1 MLPPDVLNWLSQQA
15 ETTYTIDDLVEQ
27 GCMGCSLQDL
37 MPWLSDRE
45 VFEHIAA
52 ITWQKSAREPDGEV
66 ALMTA
71 DTEGLDALLEW
82 MLENRGECPK
92 VYAPD
97 DDPEVPAAI
106 PLLRPIATNLPEDLT
121 SEEVVDA
128 DMLEGLAEI
137 FAAIKEAFGNQAHLM
152 TFDYATFADNLREH
166 DAVMLKGEFIDLTDG
181 EIFWFTIDGR
191 KRKLA
196 YQSTGRSDAAFR
208 KQAVALLEAEEASG
222 SSTALVSSL
231 ELMETRMPE
240 ATNASKEADG
250 TSPDVIGDD
259 DLDWQTWLET
269 LPETDRSVEELLGE
283 GFQGFWLQEL
293 TPWLEDDAIFISLSV
308 GMDGWVR
315 TRPDSQGMV
324 ALMSTDDTCLNLVL
338 ELMEESEEDLEAAQL
353 IAPDLEAMD
362 PESLPLDRPTAYNL
376 PEGMGSRDVMDDD
389 FVAILQEVFAD
400 LKQAYGERAH
410 LYRVDYGKFVE
421 VAETQDTVFLTGE
434 FVDLEDG
441 EIYRFTMDGVQ
452 QRMRYE
458 STGRYHRSAQ
468 TASSVQT
475 ASSAKAASAR

>member
-15 ETTYTIDDLVEQ
+15 ETTSTIDDLVEQ

-37 MPWLSDRE
+37 MPWLSDRQ

-71 DTEGLDALLEW
+71 DTESLDALLEW

-106 PLLRPIATNLPEDLT
+106 PLLRPMATNLPEDLT

-152 TFDYATFADNLREH
+152 TFDYGTFADTLREH

-191 KRKLA
+191 RRKLA
-196 YQSTGRSDAAFR
+196 YQSTGRTDAAFR
-208 KQAVALLEAEEASG
+208 KQASEWLEAEEASRSG
-222 SSTALVSSL
+222 AATAGVTGTPPVRTDVLVRDN
-231 ELMETRMPE
+231 EPIAEVRT
-240 ATNASKEADG
+240 
-250 TSPDVIGDD
+250 DD
-259 DLDWQTWLET
+259 DQDWQTWLKT
-269 LPETDRSVEELLGE
+269 IPETDRSVEELLSE
-283 GFQGFWLQEL
+283 GFQGFWLREL

-308 GMDGWVR
+308 GMDGWLR
-315 TRPDSQGMV
+315 TRPDAQGEV
-324 ALMSTDDTCLNLVL
+324 ALMSTDDTCRDLVL

-376 PEGMGSRDVMDDD
+376 PDGMGSRDVMDDD

-410 LYRVDYGKFVE
+410 LYRIDYGKFVE
-421 VAETQDTVFLTGE
+421 VAETQDVVFLTGE

-468 TASSVQT
+468 TASSVET
-475 ASSAKAASAR
+475 ASSAKAASTR

>member
-15 ETTYTIDDLVEQ
+15 ETTSTIDDLVEQ
-27 GCMGCSLQDL
+27 GYMGCSLQDL

-71 DTEGLDALLEW
+71 DTEGLDDLLEW

-97 DDPEVPAAI
+97 DDPDVPAAI

-152 TFDYATFADNLREH
+152 NFDYGTFADNLREH
-166 DAVMLKGEFIDLTDG
+166 DAVLLKGEFIDLTDG

-196 YQSTGRSDAAFR
+196 YQSTGRNDAAFR
-208 KQAVALLEAEEASG
+208 KQASELLEAEEASRSAG
-222 SSTALVSSL
+222 VSTAEIDQV
-231 ELMETRMPE
+231 
-240 ATNASKEADG
+240 AANASEPKEEASADVL
-250 TSPDVIGDD
+250 TDD
-259 DLDWQTWLET
+259 DLDWRVWLAG
-269 LPETDRSVEELLGE
+269 LPETDRSVEDLVQAGWI
-283 GFQGFWLQEL
+283 GFSLQQL
-293 TPWLEDDAIFISLSV
+293 TPWLQDDGIFIVLRYST
-308 GMDGWVR
+308 DDWVR
-315 TRPDSQGMV
+315 TRPDSDGDV
-324 ALMSTDDTCLNLVL
+324 ALMIGDNTCLKLVL
-338 ELMEESEEDLEAAQL
+338 ELMEESEEAFPVPQL
-353 IAPDLEAMD
+353 IAIDLEAMD
-362 PESLPLDRPTAYNL
+362 SESLPLDRPTAYNL
-376 PEGMGSRDVMDDD
+376 PEGTSSRDVMDDE
-389 FVAILQEVFAD
+389 FVGMLQEVFAD

-410 LYRVDYGKFVE
+410 LYRVDVGKFVE
-421 VAETQDTVFLTGE
+421 VAENQEVIYLTGE

-452 QRMRYE
+452 QRIRYE
-458 STGRYHRSAQ
+458 STGRYHVSAK
-468 TASSVQT
+468 TANRMGT
-475 ASSAKAASAR
+475 ARSAKAATTR

>member
-15 ETTYTIDDLVEQ
+15 ETTSTIDDLVEQ

-71 DTEGLDALLEW
+71 ETEGLDALLEW

-97 DDPEVPAAI
+97 DEPEVPAAI

-152 TFDYATFADNLREH
+152 NFDYGTFADNLRQH

-196 YQSTGRSDAAFR
+196 YQSTGRTDAAFR
-208 KQAVALLEAEEASG
+208 KQATEWLEAEEASRSAG
-222 SSTALVSSL
+222 VSTAEIDQVAANVS
-231 ELMETRMPE
+231 EPKEE
-240 ATNASKEADG
+240 ASADVL
-250 TSPDVIGDD
+250 TDD
-259 DLDWQTWLET
+259 DLDWQAWVAS
-269 LPETDRSVEELLGE
+269 LPETEHSVEDLVSAGWI
-283 GFQGFWLQEL
+283 GFSLQQL
-293 TPWLEDDAIFISLSV
+293 TPWLKDDALFIVLRFST
-308 GMDGWVR
+308 DDWVR
-315 TRPDSQGMV
+315 TRPDSDGDV
-324 ALMSTDDTCLNLVL
+324 ALMTGDNTCLNLVL

-389 FVAILQEVFAD
+389 FVVILHEVFAD

-458 STGRYHRSAQ
+458 STGRYH
-468 TASSVQT
+468 SSVQT